1 MDIGQEDKGKPL
13 QRCLSFLP
21 CSSKTSGA
29 VSVMQIRVFFLV
41 SPGRFLCS
49 AFDHVFRS
57 AASARHGPH
66 GSSQSPAVVFAR
78 QGIQLSNFKSLH
90 IPPFVKGKKKGFRG
104 GVISFFRLF
113 KSYPVLSVCPPCNGI
128 SLSLVKGKIMQFWVL
143 HLLKI
148 IRIVIFLPAGDSVVK
163 IQVAD
168 DASAG
173 VDTGF
178 LPCGFEGLQPLLGVG
193 LRQPQAAA
201 VLVNLEAHLAA
212 IDFRDPAELRDL
224 LRKSPQPLFQIRV
237 VGGDLHCGIGLV
249 EVNLSEFLLLVQML
263 FLRKLVAFW
272 LFRSGSRP
280 GKESRFSDKSNSGD
294 PLYHTG
300 LLCRLISVFP
310 GSRRENG
317 FSSFPEIFR

>member
-1 MDIGQEDKGKPL
+1 MDIGQEDKAKPL
-13 QRCLSFLP
+13 QRCLSFP
-21 CSSKTSGA
+21 PFSPKISGA
-29 VSVMQIRVFFLV
+29 VSILHLRVFFPV
-41 SPGRFLCS
+41 FPGRFLCS

-57 AASARHGPH
+57 AASARH
-66 GSSQSPAVVFAR
+66 VLWVFAESGCR
-78 QGIQLSNFKSLH
+78 IRPAGYSVVKFQIAAHPS
-90 IPPFVKGKKKGFRG
+90 ICKGKEKRILWGCYQY
-104 GVISFFRLF
+104 FFRLF

-173 VDTGF
+173 LDTGF

-201 VLVNLEAHLAA
+201 VLVNLEAHFAA
-212 IDFRDPAELRDL
+212 VDLRDPAELREL